1 MRPLSALTRDEA
13 SALRGLL
20 FDLDDTLLTHGSLTQ
35 DAYSALWELKRAGL
49 FLVAVT
55 GRPAGWGEVIARQWP
70 IDAAVTENGA
80 VVISR
85 EKQAIRRQDMC
96 DEAERRHRRV
106 RLAGVVERV
115 RDAVPEVRLA
125 DDVAARTSDITFD
138 IGETVH
144 LQDDRVELVMKTIR
158 DAGARTMRSSV
169 HVHATFDTHDKASG
183 AVGWLVG
190 ARSEDASSALSRYAY
205 VGDSGNDRA
214 CFAAFRT
221 TFGVSNVSSSIDK
234 LSVLPRFV
242 AKSPMGQGFAE
253 IARALLAARAPSS

>member
-1 MRPLSALTRDEA
+1 MRPLSALGQAEA

-20 FDLDDTLLTHGSLTQ
+20 FDLDDTLLSHGTLSLA
-35 DAYSALWELKRAGL
+35 AYAALWDLKRAGL
-49 FLVAVT
+49 LLVAVT

-85 EKQAIRRQDMC
+85 EKQAIRRQDTC
-96 DEAERRHRRV
+96 DDAERRHRRV

-115 RDAVPEVRLA
+115 REAVPEVRLA
-125 DDVAARTSDITFD
+125 DDVGARTSDVTFD
-138 IGETVH
+138 VGETVH
-144 LQDDRVELVMKTIR
+144 LQDDRVALLMQTIR
-158 DAGARTMRSSV
+158 DAGARTTRSSV

-183 AVGWLVG
+183 AVGWLVH
-190 ARSEDASSALSRYAY
+190 ARGEDAGSAVLRNAY

-221 TFGVSNVSSSIDK
+221 TFGVANVRASVDK

-242 AKSPMGQGFAE
+242 AASPMGEGFAE
-253 IARALLAARAPSS
+253 IARALLAARASSS